1 MQLHMD
7 ITEYFPCVFFLI
19 YLFWN
24 IVAVN
29 VLWKHTGEQINEEKQ
44 RLGH

>member
-7 ITEYFPCVFFLI
+7 VTEYFPCVFLKNSFR
-19 YLFWN
+19 N
-24 IVAVN
+24 IVAAN